1 MESGLETVCRICGLD
16 VGEVRFD
23 EHGLALFDICGCCGT
38 ESGVGDDT
46 LAQVRLLRDRWLD
59 AGSVWFQPKARPAD
73 WEPREQLRNLPPN
86 WR

>member
-23 EHGLALFDICGCCGT
+23 EHGLALFVICGCCGT

-46 LAQVRLLRDRWLD
+46 VAQARLLRDRWLD
-59 AGSVWFQPKARPAD
+59 AQAVWFDPGTRPAE
-73 WEPREQLRNLPPN
+73 WELQGQLHKIPSR